1 MAASLGRLTLDL
13 VTRISSFTEPLD
25 RAERQAKKSTES
37 ISSSFDKVGGS
48 IKKMAASVATVAASY
63 VSLEKIIEVQ
73 RNFDKLNASLITSTG
88 SSKNAAVA
96 FSALQDFAKTTPYGL
111 DQAVEAFTK
120 LVNLGLNPSER
131 ALKSYGNTAS
141 AMGKDL
147 NQMIEAVADAS
158 TGEFERLKEFGIK
171 TSQNGGKIAF
181 TFQGTTKV
189 VENSSKAIEEYLLRI
204 GEVNFAGSMSNRMKT
219 LDGSIANLQD
229 TFESFLL
236 KVSQSGI
243 GDGVKTGVDAAS
255 DALTKLSDNLETA
268 KEVTIVFGAYMVG
281 AAIPATKKYVTGV
294 YEKIAALIAERQ
306 QILLNTEIEAVKAAR
321 TAHLTGIEL
330 ANAEAQLARLS
341 GMQRLAFVE
350 STLIPLQ
357 TAHAAALEAD
367 TAAQAA
373 NNAAK
378 LTAANVGRGLL
389 GILGGPVGLG
399 LTVATVAASY
409 FLLKDSTKDVPQVL
423 DTQGQSVDDLRQK
436 YEKLSAV
443 KKDTAIHELTKQ
455 VEGLRV
461 KYVTAS
467 SDLSAYIGYIEDSGR
482 VSEKV
487 AQQIQQQFQQYS
499 QGKITADQFYTS
511 VKSINGVSDEQ
522 VTKIRNLISTNDAA
536 KTSYMDQKDLLG
548 DLTKKSTENSG
559 ALDGQKKSADALSKS
574 TDSLSQFQKKQNQ
587 ELTEQARVLGLT
599 AENWYKLTTAQQ
611 DYAKKVASDVGRQAY
626 IAENMKNGKMT
637 REQADFM
644 ASQHESMGVSFYT
657 PLTKAQQQVANKAW
671 GTTGNFTFTKAELA
685 RIAKVNGIASAHNFA
700 QIESLYGLPKGTL
713 AAYVLGESGGNANA
727 TSPTGAYGLFQT
739 TGIFRKQY
747 GLSKNS
753 SVESQATAVA
763 DAIAKGVEEFGNL
776 PDALRSLNAGI
787 AGTKQ
792 YLSGNIGNGK
802 GQMSPAKA
810 KEVAGYA
817 PKFAKWF
824 AGATGKSSLDNSV
837 LMPSQADMLAQQAA
851 VAEAEKAQQD
861 KALEIRK
868 KYYTKEQQLAQD
880 NTDAI
885 KEINSALTGS
895 DQTNA
900 LAKQAE
906 LYQSQLKTLHAQEKD
921 EYNQL
926 HAFETDRINQL
937 KNEYDVK
944 KQMVEADLSKTK
956 AERADAKAALDRQ
969 MQAEIEAVKR
979 EEAQQV
985 LSARQGYDD
994 TIQIMKERYALERE
1008 EIVKNTQISKS
1019 TRDAWLQVLDL
1030 SYQHEIKNAELEK
1043 NARLLSAQEG
1053 LLTEAAMVSARYQIE
1068 HDQLKNLTGVS
1079 KEEVD
1084 ARLAYQELA
1093 QQKSLKKLVED
1104 NQKAYRDAYNSAVG
1118 LPTNQFDVNHQTIKD
1133 LQKGSNELR
1142 DSQLGGS
1149 QNAQD
1154 NLTSSLADQYSQGLI
1169 SEQEYQT
1176 QLTDIVQQGE
1186 DERAQIR
1193 ADAAQ
1198 REQDI
1203 QNASKQL
1210 QLQTELQYGEQIFG
1224 SMTETMKGAFGE
1236 QSAAYKAAFIVQKAF
1251 AIAQSMIAIQTGIA
1265 QASALPFPANLAAMA
1280 SVAAAT
1286 ASIIGNISA
1295 VAVGFSDGGYT
1306 GTGGKYDVAGVVH
1319 KGEVVWSQEDVAR
1332 SGGVNA
1338 VERARRG
1345 GISGYADGGVVG
1357 GFAGLD
1363 ASASQSRI
1371 AKQLSES
1378 STNTTTVQPQHIQV
1392 NNILDP
1398 SIVGDFMGTTAGT
1411 RTFTNF
1417 IRNNRSA
1424 IKAIIG

>member
-25 RAERQAKKSTES
+25 RAENKAKQSTEA
-37 ISSSFDKVGGS
+37 ISSSFDQAGES
-48 IKKMAASVATVAASY
+48 IKKMAATIATAAASY

-88 SSKNAAVA
+88 SVKNAAIA
-96 FSALQDFAKTTPYGL
+96 FSTLQDFAKTTPYDL
-111 DQAVEAFTK
+111 NQSIEAFTK

-131 ALKSYGNTAS
+131 ALRSYGNTSA

-147 NQMIEAVADAS
+147 IDMVEAVADAS
-158 TGEFERLKEFGIK
+158 TGEFERLKAFGI
-171 TSQNGGKIAF
+171 TASQNGGKVAF

-189 VENSSKAIEEYLLRI
+189 IENSGKEIEKYLMRI
-204 GEVNFAGSMSNRMKT
+204 GEVNFADAASNRLKT
-219 LDGSIANLQD
+219 LDGSISNLQD

-294 YEKIAALIAERQ
+294 YEKIAALITERQ

-330 ANAEAQLARLS
+330 TNAEAQMLRLS

-378 LTAANVGRGLL
+378 LTAANVGKGLIGVL
-389 GILGGPVGLG
+389 NGPVGLG
-399 LTVATVAASY
+399 LTVAAVAASY

-423 DTQGQSVDDLRQK
+423 DTQGKSVDEVTKKWQQLN
-436 YEKLSAV
+436 AV
-443 KKDTAIHELTKQ
+443 QKDTAINQLTKK
-455 VEGLRV
+455 VEDLRV

-487 AQQIQQQFQQYS
+487 AQQIQQQYQKYLE
-499 QGKITADQFYTS
+499 GKITADQFYTS

-536 KTSYMDQKDLLG
+536 KTSYMEQNDLLG

-574 TDSLSQFQKKQNQ
+574 TDALSQFQKKQNYT
-587 ELTEQARVLGLT
+587 LTEQARVLGLT
-599 AENWYKLTTAQQ
+599 AENWGKLTKAQQ
-611 DYAKKVASDVGRQAY
+611 DYATKVATDVGRQAY
-626 IAENMKNGKMT
+626 INENMKNGKMT

-671 GTTGNFTFTKAELA
+671 GTTGNFTFTKTELA

-747 GLSKNS
+747 GLSKGS

-817 PKFAKWF
+817 PKFAKNY
-824 AGATGKSSLDNSV
+824 AGVTGKATIDNSV
-837 LMPSQADMLAQQAA
+837 LMPSQADMLTQQAA

-926 HAFETDRINQL
+926 HAFETDRITQL
-937 KNEYDVK
+937 QNEYAVK
-944 KQMVEADLSKTK
+944 KQLAEADLSKSPEQRK
-956 AERADAKAALDRQ
+956 DAAAALDRK
-969 MQAEIEAVKR
+969 MQAEIDAVKR

-985 LSARQGYDD
+985 LSAKQATMDS
-994 TIQIMKERYALERE
+994 IEFMKQQYAIERD
-1008 EIVKNTQISKS
+1008 EIVKNKALSDQARKEILSAKDAGFQQQIDAIKREEAQQVMSAFEAYMNETEIVVKRYAVERDEINKNYKLTKE
-1019 TRDAWLQVLDL
+1019 TRAKLLQANSMAIFGVQNSSSDKVN
-1030 SYQHEIKNAELEK
+1030 QFQ
-1043 NARLLSAQEG
+1043 RSAQEY
-1053 LLTEAAMVSARYQIE
+1053 LLQQSNPNAYAAYDFQNQYSNDLSNLNQAYANQKVGIENDPLANQQQIE
-1068 HDQLKNLTGVS
+1068 
-1079 KEEVD
+1079 
-1084 ARLAYQELA
+1084 
-1093 QQKSLKKLVED
+1093 KSLL
-1104 NQKAYRDAYNSAVG
+1104 DAHEQYLQAK
-1118 LPTNQFDVNHQTIKD
+1118 QTLD
-1133 LQKGSNELR
+1133 E
-1142 DSQLGGS
+1142 
-1149 QNAQD
+1149 
-1154 NLTSSLADQYSQGLI
+1154 
-1169 SEQEYQT
+1169 EY
-1176 QLTDIVQQGE
+1176 
-1186 DERAQIR
+1186 
-1193 ADAAQ
+1193 
-1198 REQDI
+1198 
-1203 QNASKQL
+1203 ASKQNNL
-1210 QLQTELQYGEQIFG
+1210 LNTQYQNQLDSLNTLVSSTSSSWS
-1224 SMTETMKGAFGE
+1224 SMTGIVKDKVGE
-1236 QSAAYKAAFIVQKAF
+1236 QSSAYKSMYAVQQAF
-1251 AIAQSMIAIQTGIA
+1251 AIASATINAF
-1265 QASALPFPANLAAMA
+1265 QAYSQIMA
-1280 SVAAAT
+1280 SPWYLDIISKETAAT
-1286 ASIIGNISA
+1286 AVLAMGMANVGMITAQAIT
-1295 VAVGFSDGGYT
+1295 GFSSGGYT
-1306 GTGGKYDVAGVVH
+1306 GTGGKYDVAGIVH

-1332 SGGVNA
+1332 SGGVGA

-1357 GFAGLD
+1357 GFAGLN

-1371 AKQLSES
+1371 ANQLSEKA
-1378 STNTTTVQPQHIQV
+1378 TNTTTVQPQHLVINNLV
-1392 NNILDP
+1392 NWDEVPDVMAGSSGQKVTLNTISRNRTQIRRIL
-1398 SIVGDFMGTTAGT
+1398 GL
-1411 RTFTNF
+1411 
-1417 IRNNRSA
+1417 
-1424 IKAIIG
+1424 

>member
-25 RAERQAKKSTES
+25 RAERQAKKSTEA
-37 ISSSFDKVGGS
+37 ISSSFDQASES
-48 IKKMAASVATVAASY
+48 IKKMAATIATAAASY

-88 SSKNAAVA
+88 SVKNAAVA
-96 FSALQDFAKTTPYGL
+96 FSALQQFAQTTPYGL
-111 DQAVEAFTK
+111 EQSVDAFTK
-120 LVNLGLNPSER
+120 LVNLGLNPSAR
-131 ALKSYGNTAS
+131 ALNSYGNTAS

-147 NQMIEAVADAS
+147 NQMVEAVADAT

-171 TSQNGGKIAF
+171 ASQNGGKIAF

-189 VENSSKAIEEYLLRI
+189 VENSSKAIEEYLTRI

-243 GDGVKTGVDAAS
+243 GEGVKTGVDAAS
-255 DALTKLSDNLETA
+255 NALTKLSDNLETA

-306 QILLNTEIEAVKAAR
+306 QTLLNTEIEAVKAAR

-330 ANAEAQLARLS
+330 ANAEAQLVRLS

-389 GILGGPVGLG
+389 GVLGGPVGLG
-399 LTVATVAASY
+399 LTVAAVAASY

-443 KKDTAIHELTKQ
+443 QKDTAISQLTKQ
-455 VEGLRV
+455 VEDLRV

-487 AQQIQQQFQQYS
+487 AQQIQQQYQKYLE
-499 QGKITADQFYTS
+499 GKLTADQFYTS

-522 VTKIRNLISTNDAA
+522 VTKIRNLVSANDSA
-536 KTSYMDQKDLLG
+536 KTSYMEQSGLLG
-548 DLTKKSTENSG
+548 DLTKKSTENSS
-559 ALDGQKKSADALSKS
+559 ALDGQKKSADDLSKS
-574 TDSLSQFQKKQNQ
+574 TDALSQFQKKQNYT
-587 ELTEQARVLGLT
+587 LTEQARVLGLT
-599 AENWYKLTTAQQ
+599 AENWGKLTKAQQ
-611 DYAKKVASDVGRQAY
+611 DYATKVATDVGRQAY
-626 IAENMKNGKMT
+626 IAENMKGGKMT

-657 PLTKAQQQVANKAW
+657 PLTKSQQQVANKAW
-671 GTTGNFTFTKAELA
+671 GTTGNFTFTKDELA

-727 TSPTGAYGLFQT
+727 VSPTGATGLFQT

-753 SVESQATAVA
+753 PVEAQAKAVA
-763 DAIAKGVEEFGNL
+763 DAIAKGVDEFGNL

-792 YLSGNIGNGK
+792 YLAGNIGNSK

-817 PKFAKWF
+817 PKFAKNY
-824 AGATGKSSLDNSV
+824 AGVTGKATLDNSV
-837 LMPSQADMLAQQAA
+837 LMPSQADLLAQQTAA
-851 VAEAEKAQQD
+851 AEATKVRQD
-861 KALEIRK
+861 KELEIKK
-868 KYYTKEQQLAQD
+868 KYYTKEQQLARD
-880 NTDAI
+880 NTEAI
-885 KEINSALTGS
+885 EAINSTLTGS
-895 DQTNA
+895 AHSDA

-906 LYQSQLKTLHAQEKD
+906 LYKSQLQTLHAQEKE

-926 HAFETDRINQL
+926 HAFETDRITQL

-944 KQMVEADLSKTK
+944 KQLVEADLTKSK
-956 AERADAKAALDRQ
+956 AEREDAKSALDRQ
-969 MQAEIEAVKR
+969 MQSEIDAVKR
-979 EEAQQV
+979 QEAQQI

-994 TIQIMKERYALERE
+994 TIEIMKERYALERD
-1008 EIVKNTQISKS
+1008 EIAKNTQMTKAA
-1019 TRDAWLQVLDL
+1019 RDAWLQAIDL
-1030 SYQHEIKNAELEK
+1030 SYQHEIRNAELEK
-1043 NARLLSAQEG
+1043 EARLLTAQEG
-1053 LLTEAAMVSARYQIE
+1053 LLTESAMVSARYQLE
-1068 HDQLKNLTGVS
+1068 REQLKNITGIS
-1079 KEEVD
+1079 KEEID
-1084 ARLAYQELA
+1084 ARVAYQELA
-1093 QQKSLKKLVED
+1093 QQKSLKKLAED
-1104 NQKAYRDAYNSAVG
+1104 NQKAYREAYNSALG
-1118 LPTNQFDVNHQTIKD
+1118 LPTNQFDVNHQTVKD

-1142 DSQLGGS
+1142 DSQLGES

-1154 NLTSSLADQYSQGLI
+1154 NLTTGLADQYSQGLI

-1176 QLTDIVQQGE
+1176 QLTDIIQQGE
-1186 DERAQIR
+1186 DERAQVR

-1203 QNASKQL
+1203 QNVSKQL
-1210 QLQTELQYGEQIFG
+1210 QLQTELYYGEQIFG

-1236 QSAAYKAAFIVQKAF
+1236 QSAAYKAAFAVQKAF
-1251 AIAQSMIAIQTGIA
+1251 AIAQSMVAIQA
-1265 QASALPFPANLAAMA
+1265 ALALAMNAPFPESLAQYAI
-1280 SVAAAT
+1280 VAAQT
-1286 ASIIGNISA
+1286 ASIIGNISS
-1295 VAVGFSDGGYT
+1295 VAAEFYDGGYT
-1306 GTGGKYDVAGVVH
+1306 GSGGKYDVAGVVH

-1332 SGGVNA
+1332 SGGVVA

-1357 GFAGLD
+1357 GFAGLN
-1363 ASASQSRI
+1363 ASASQNKI
-1371 AKQLSES
+1371 AAQLSES

-1392 NNILDP
+1392 NNIVDL
-1398 SIVGDFMGTTAGT
+1398 SMMGDYVATTAGT
-1411 RTFTNF
+1411 RVFTNF

>member
-25 RAERQAKKSTES
+25 RAENKAKQSTES
-37 ISSSFDKVGGS
+37 ISSSFDKVGES
-48 IKKMAASVATVAASY
+48 IKKMAASVTTVAASY
-63 VSLEKIIEVQ
+63 VSLDKIIEVQ

-88 SSKNAAVA
+88 STQNAAVA
-96 FSALQDFAKTTPYGL
+96 FSALQQFAQTTPYGL
-111 DQAVEAFTK
+111 NQAVEAFTK

-189 VENSSKAIEEYLLRI
+189 VENSSKAIEEYLLRL

-236 KVSQSGI
+236 KVAQSGI
-243 GDGVKTGVDAAS
+243 GDGVKIGVDAAS

-330 ANAEAQLARLS
+330 ANAEAQLVRLS

-389 GILGGPVGLG
+389 GVLGGPVGLG

-443 KKDTAIHELTKQ
+443 QKDTAVHELTKQ

-467 SDLSAYIGYIEDSGR
+467 SDLSAYIGYLEDSGG
-482 VSEKV
+482 VSERV
-487 AQQIQQQFQQYS
+487 AKQINDLYGEYL
-499 QGKITADQFYTS
+499 QGNKSADQFYTS

-536 KTSYMDQKDLLG
+536 KTSYMEQSGLLG

-574 TDSLSQFQKKQNQ
+574 TDALSQFQKKQNYT
-587 ELTEQARVLGLT
+587 LTEQARVLGLT
-599 AENWYKLTTAQQ
+599 AENWGKLTKAQQ
-611 DYAKKVASDVGRQAY
+611 DYATKVATDVGRQAY
-626 IAENMKNGKMT
+626 INENMKNGKMT

-657 PLTKAQQQVANKAW
+657 PLTKAQKQVADNAW
-671 GTTGNFTFTKAELA
+671 WVSGNYTLEPALRKSF
-685 RIAKVNGIASAHNFA
+685 AKVQENAAKYNFA
-700 QIESLYGLPKGTL
+700 DKEKMYGLPSGTL
-713 AAYVLGESGGNANA
+713 SAIMMNESRGDTYRNGKLL
-727 TSPTGAYGLFQT
+727 TSEKGAQGAFQFLPDT
-739 TGIFRKQY
+739 AKRWKVDVT
-747 GLSKNS
+747 
-753 SVESQATAVA
+753 SVESSAAGAAKYLQYLYKKFG
-763 DAIAKGVEEFGNL
+763 DWDSAIAAYHAGEGNVEKGTNIGPRTKNYV
-776 PDALRSLNAGI
+776 LNANRYI
-787 AGTKQ
+787 AAA
-792 YLSGNIGNGK
+792 NGK
-802 GQMSPAKA
+802 ST
-810 KEVAGYA
+810 VD
-817 PKFAKWF
+817 
-824 AGATGKSSLDNSV
+824 TSLTT
-837 LMPSQADMLAQQAA
+837 PSQADMLAQQAA

-880 NTDAI
+880 NTEAI
-885 KEINSALTGS
+885 KAINSTLTGS
-895 DQTNA
+895 AQTDA
-900 LAKQAE
+900 LAKQTE

-926 HAFETDRINQL
+926 HSFETDRITQL
-937 KNEYDVK
+937 QNEYAVK
-944 KQMVEADLSKTK
+944 KQLAEADLSKSP
-956 AERADAKAALDRQ
+956 AERKDAAAALDRQ
-969 MQAEIEAVKR
+969 MQAEIDAVKR

-985 LSARQGYDD
+985 LSAKQATMDS
-994 TIQIMKERYALERE
+994 IELMKQQYAIERE
-1008 EIVKNTQISKS
+1008 ETVKNKGLSDQARQEILAAK
-1019 TRDAWLQVLDL
+1019 DADF
-1030 SYQHEIKNAELEK
+1030 QHNLKNIELEHE
-1043 NARLLSAQEG
+1043 AAILAAQEG
-1053 LLTEAAMVSARYQIE
+1053 LITEAAMVAARYQIE
-1068 HDQLKNLTGVS
+1068 YEQLKNLTGFS
-1079 KEEVD
+1079 KEQTD
-1084 ARLAYQELA
+1084 AQLAYKELA
-1093 QQKSLKKLVED
+1093 QQKSLRKMVKD

-1118 LPTNQFDVNHQTIKD
+1118 LPTNQFDVNSQTIED

-1142 DSQLGGS
+1142 DAQLKETD
-1149 QNAQD
+1149 NAQK
-1154 NLTSSLADQYSQGLI
+1154 NLTSKLADQYSQHLI

-1193 ADAAQ
+1193 TDAAQ

-1203 QNASKQL
+1203 QNVSKQL

-1224 SMTETMKGAFGE
+1224 SMTETMKSAFGE
-1236 QSAAYKAAFIVQKAF
+1236 QSAAYKAAFAVQKAF
-1251 AIAQSMIAIQTGIA
+1251 AIAQSMIAIQT
-1265 QASALPFPANLAAMA
+1265 ALALAMDAPFPQSLAQYAI
-1280 SVAAAT
+1280 VAAQT
-1286 ASIIGNISA
+1286 ASIIGNISS
-1295 VAVGFSDGGYT
+1295 VAAGFSDGGYT
-1306 GTGGKYDVAGVVH
+1306 GTGGKYDVAGIVH

-1332 SGGVNA
+1332 SGGVGA

-1345 GISGYADGGVVG
+1345 GVSGYADGGVVG
-1357 GFAGLD
+1357 GFTGLD

-1371 AKQLSES
+1371 ANQLSGS
-1378 STNTTTVQPQHIQV
+1378 STNTTMVQPQHIQV

-1398 SIVGDFMGTTAGT
+1398 SIVGDFIETTSGT
-1411 RTFTNF
+1411 RVFMNF

-1424 IKAIIG
+1424 IKAILP